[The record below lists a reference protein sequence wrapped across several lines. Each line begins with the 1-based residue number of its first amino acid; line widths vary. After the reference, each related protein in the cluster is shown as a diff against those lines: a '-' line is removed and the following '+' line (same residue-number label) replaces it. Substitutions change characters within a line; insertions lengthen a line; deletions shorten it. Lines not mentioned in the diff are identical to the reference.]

1 MDYYRQYLVK
11 TDASI
16 SNEYDLA
23 DLLYLNK
30 QYDSA
35 IAKANTIITR
45 DGEKLQPRLYK
56 LISYSYAGKGD
67 SAKAITYMQDY
78 FSKEADSNF
87 IAKDFESMGDFYLSH
102 PGQDSLAM
110 IFYAK
115 SLPLVKDSA
124 QLFESYKKLADLSK
138 NRKDYV
144 AEADWLGKYYTGN
157 DKASNLD
164 LFYWGIAHYRAENYV
179 EADSV
184 FGKYMAKYPEQG
196 FGYYWQAKSR
206 ALQDKD
212 MSLGLAVPVYE
223 KLIEVLQKDT
233 TEVNYKKWMVE
244 AYGYLA
250 AYQVNTQKNFAAAID
265 YFKKVLDIDPEN
277 ADAKKYIAMLE
288 KDMGDKK

>member
-1 MDYYRQYLVK
+1 
-11 TDASI
+11 
-16 SNEYDLA
+16 
-23 DLLYLNK
+23 
-30 QYDSA
+30 
-35 IAKANTIITR
+35 
-45 DGEKLQPRLYK
+45 
-56 LISYSYAGKGD
+56 
-67 SAKAITYMQDY
+67 MQ
-78 FSKEADSNF
+78 
-87 IAKDFESMGDFYLSH
+87 I
-102 PGQDSLAM
+102 
-110 IFYAK
+110 
-115 SLPLVKDSA
+115 
-124 QLFESYKKLADLSK
+124 ADLSK

-144 AEADWLGKYYTGN
+144 AEAEWLGKYYTGN